1 MDLRGVEKLCAQDLY
16 LKMFL
21 ELQKSLKESLGI
33 WNQALKGKNGFQYS
47 FVDWEVYRV
56 VVAIMPY
63 VDCLFLKAIACGV
76 TSHSH
81 TSKKPQKIKKNEYFP
96 LYLCILILAFDFAI
110 SK

>member
-33 WNQALKGKNGFQYS
+33 WNRALKGKNGFQYS

-81 TSKKPQKIKKNEYFP
+81 TSKKTQKIKKNEYFP